1 MRFIKKPSS
10 IKKLVLFYSQLEEEV
25 QQCSFDTSKMD
36 NYIITSVVDDFL
48 ESKGKKKEPS
58 NHLLR
63 ESYFILQTQES
74 KKQITDFIKTLLEQE
89 VKKRKEYFETACL
102 LPQNQTQYKNG

>member
-10 IKKLVLFYSQLEEEV
+10 LKKLVLFYSQLEEEV
-25 QQCSFDTSKMD
+25 QQCSFDTSKMQD
-36 NYIITSVVDDFL
+36 YIITSVVDDFL
-48 ESKGKKKEPS
+48 ELKLKGKKKEPS

-63 ESYFILQTQES
+63 ESHFILQTQES

-89 VKKRKEYFETACL
+89 VKKRKEYFETACS
-102 LPQNQTQYKNG
+102 LPQTQYKNG

>member
-10 IKKLVLFYSQLEEEV
+10 IKKLVVFYSQLDTEIH
-25 QQCSFDTSKMD
+25 QCSFDTSKMQD
-36 NYIITSVVDDFL
+36 YIITSVVDDFL

-89 VKKRKEYFETACL
+89 IKKRRNYFEAACL
-102 LPQNQTQYKNG
+102 LPQNQYKNG